1 MNLLKRD
8 KIFVIEELENS
19 TGAVEGLMC
28 EPSEHH
34 RVANYLEEQ
43 GYADIWERV
52 AGQHNRIAV
61 LKNVWIEEDSK
72 GLGLGGELVEWFMM
86 EAENRRM
93 EAVYL
98 VADTL
103 TDNSFNLIQWYES
116 RGFVNIT
123 DKTECP
129 LMKWT
134 SPYVTDL

>member
-1 MNLLKRD
+1 MNLLKR
-8 KIFVIEELENS
+8 KEFLVIEELKDNR
-19 TGAVEGLMC
+19 GAVEGLMC

-61 LKNVWIEEDSK
+61 LKNVWVEEDSK

-93 EAVYL
+93 EAIYL

-103 TDNSFNLIQWYES
+103 TGNSFNLVQWYES
-116 RGFVNIT
+116 RGFVNIAE
-123 DKTECP
+123 KTECP

-134 SPYVTDL
+134 SPYVTD